1 MMKMSDQQAAVPDS
15 HEFWGK
21 QEPDK
26 GQTSLLT
33 DRNTFSKN
41 MNMAAAESSSLTTH
55 VLNIGDGLPAARLP
69 LSLHRLDA
77 EVMIWHMVTV
87 GTTNEDGRCPG
98 LISREEFKPGMYK
111 IRFETGVYWE
121 SLGQTSFYPYIEV
134 VFSITDTEQKF
145 HLPLLMSRFSYSTY
159 RGS

>member
-1 MMKMSDQQAAVPDS
+1 
-15 HEFWGK
+15 
-21 QEPDK
+21 
-26 GQTSLLT
+26 
-33 DRNTFSKN
+33 
-41 MNMAAAESSSLTTH
+41 MAAAESSPLTTH
-55 VLNIGDGLPAARLP
+55 VLNIGDGVPAAKLP

-77 EVMIWHMVTV
+77 EVMIWHMVTI